1 MGIQV
6 VAYDRVS
13 SNITMISLRSSCAL
27 VVLAVLVTSSLASFG
42 HRKHQG
48 GHNRKSKEQCG
59 SDGKFYSSLC
69 CLIDTHGCAK
79 KGGHELGDGHVAPK
93 ADKFCKKPKN
103 ISEAKVAKRVV
114 RSDENWTG
122 VQVCASVGGEAQT
135 FESRCLF
142 HKAKCEAMNAGCGN
156 GTRPDDAIE
165 VRMVHV
171 SACGNCDR
179 SVLCKKLTK
188 KMSVLD
194 KLGEKG
200 KRIEEVIEKLESTDN
215 NGKAPK
221 KKDRIEQKKER
232 LMNKQKGLENRM
244 GNTENRIS
252 HLGCPCDMSMAKCE
266 AFRDGKPIPKRKE
279 RKTICKK
286 PAPSPKLE

>member
-1 MGIQV
+1 
-6 VAYDRVS
+6 
-13 SNITMISLRSSCAL
+13 
-27 VVLAVLVTSSLASFG
+27 
-42 HRKHQG
+42 
-48 GHNRKSKEQCG
+48 
-59 SDGKFYSSLC
+59 
-69 CLIDTHGCAK
+69 LIDTHGCAK

-103 ISEAKVAKRVV
+103 ISEAKVARRVV

-142 HKAKCEAMNAGCGN
+142 HKAKCESMNAGCGN

-215 NGKAPK
+215 NGKGK
-221 KKDRIEQKKER
+221 KKKER
-232 LMNKQKGLENRM
+232 LMNKQMRLENRI
-244 GNTENRIS
+244 ENKDNQIS
-252 HLGCPCDMSMAKCE
+252 HLGCPCDMTMAKCE